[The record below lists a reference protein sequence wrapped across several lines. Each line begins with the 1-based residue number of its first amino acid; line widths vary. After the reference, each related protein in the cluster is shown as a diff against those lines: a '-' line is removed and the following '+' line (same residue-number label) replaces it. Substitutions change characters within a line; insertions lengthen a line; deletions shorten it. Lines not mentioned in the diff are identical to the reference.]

1 MKKIER
7 TDEKAKTSIKVDP
20 ALWKEARIASIQH
33 NIELSQIV
41 EDGLKSE
48 LSKLKKQSEVS
59 G

>member
-1 MKKIER
+1 MKKTEP
-7 TDEKAKTSIKVDP
+7 TAEKTKTSIKVDP
-20 ALWKEARIASIQH
+20 ELWKSAKIASIQH
-33 NIELSQIV
+33 SVELSQLV